1 MPDCIIDT
9 GPIVAFF
16 DESDKYSKAF
26 RDFLKNFSGRLYTS
40 LSVVTEVSYLLEDIQ
55 PAQLD
60 FMEWIKE
67 GAIEIL
73 PITNGDFDL
82 IHRYMTKY
90 RDTPMDFADAS
101 LVILANRIKINR
113 MLSLD
118 TDFDVYRT
126 ISGKKFNNL
135 IRGLIDNKR

>member
-16 DESDKYSKAF
+16 DESDKYSKSF
-26 RDFLKNFSGRLYTS
+26 RDFLSQFSGRLYTT
-40 LSVVTEVSYLLEDIQ
+40 LSVVTEASYLLEDIQ

-60 FMEWIKE
+60 FMEWIKN
-67 GAIEIL
+67 GAIEII
-73 PITNGDFDL
+73 PITNADFDS
-82 IHRYMTKY
+82 IHRYMIKY

-101 LVILANRIKINR
+101 LVILANKIQIHRI
-113 MLSLD
+113 LSLD

-126 ISGKKFNNL
+126 IAGKKFNNL
-135 IRGLIDNKR
+135 IRELIRHKK